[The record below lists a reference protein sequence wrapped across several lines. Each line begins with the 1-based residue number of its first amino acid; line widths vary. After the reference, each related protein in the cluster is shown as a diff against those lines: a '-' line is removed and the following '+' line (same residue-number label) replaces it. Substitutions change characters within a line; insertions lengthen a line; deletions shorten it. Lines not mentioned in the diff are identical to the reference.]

1 MNTIPAQLEDGTYSY
16 ARPAMGGRE
25 DTMTATVQGG
35 QLVAGTLNGQPMTG
49 HCWAACTL
57 ADLAYLPYTF
67 ERVTIGR
74 ARASR
79 LHRIL
84 SRLGLGH
91 ADHYRA
97 ASAALGRMV
106 ASLAALTEQ
115 EGRWVWN
122 HIRALRMQGQLTSRG
137 QGGSSTVDSGTDRPS
152 RHVFYF
158 SRSRQLSPL
167 YASG

>member
-1 MNTIPAQLEDGTYSY
+1 MNDITTLTDGIYSY
-16 ARPAMGGRE
+16 AHPALGGR
-25 DTMTATVQGG
+25 DDAMTATIQGG

-49 HCWAACTL
+49 HCWVACTL
-57 ADLAYLPYTF
+57 ADLAHLPYTF
-67 ERVTIGR
+67 ERATIGK

-91 ADHYRA
+91 ADHYHA

-115 EGRWVWN
+115 EARTVWN
-122 HIRALRMQGQLTSRG
+122 HARALRLAYQQ
-137 QGGSSTVDSGTDRPS
+137 
-152 RHVFYF
+152 
-158 SRSRQLSPL
+158 
-167 YASG
+167 AA

>member
-1 MNTIPAQLEDGTYSY
+1 MNDTTSLADGTYSY
-16 ARPAMGGRE
+16 ARPAMWSR
-25 DTMTATVQGG
+25 DDAMTATIQGG
-35 QLVAGTLNGQPMTG
+35 QLVAGTLNGQAMTG

-57 ADLAYLPYTF
+57 DDLAHLSYTF
-67 ERVTIGR
+67 ERATIGN

-115 EGRWVWN
+115 EARTVWN
-122 HIRALRMQGQLTSRG
+122 HARALRLAYQQ
-137 QGGSSTVDSGTDRPS
+137 
-152 RHVFYF
+152 
-158 SRSRQLSPL
+158 
-167 YASG
+167 AA

>member
-1 MNTIPAQLEDGTYSY
+1 MNDTTTPAQLEDGTYSY
-16 ARPAMGGRE
+16 ARPALGGRE
-25 DTMTATVQGG
+25 DSVTATVQGG

-49 HCWAACTL
+49 HCWTACTL

-67 ERVTIGR
+67 GRATIGK

-106 ASLAALTEQ
+106 ASLAALSEQ
-115 EGRWVWN
+115 EARRVWN
-122 HIRALRMQGQLTSRG
+122 HARALRMAYQL
-137 QGGSSTVDSGTDRPS
+137 
-152 RHVFYF
+152 
-158 SRSRQLSPL
+158 
-167 YASG
+167 AAA

>member
-1 MNTIPAQLEDGTYSY
+1 MNDTTTPAQLEDGTYGY
-16 ARPAMGGRE
+16 ARPAMGGR
-25 DTMTATVQGG
+25 DDAMTATIQGG

-49 HCWAACTL
+49 HCWTACTL
-57 ADLAYLPYTF
+57 DDLSYLPYTF
-67 ERVTIGR
+67 ERATIGR

-106 ASLAALTEQ
+106 ASLAALSEQ
-115 EGRWVWN
+115 EARRVWN
-122 HIRALRMQGQLTSRG
+122 HARALRLAYQL
-137 QGGSSTVDSGTDRPS
+137 V
-152 RHVFYF
+152 
-158 SRSRQLSPL
+158 
-167 YASG
+167 A

>member
-1 MNTIPAQLEDGTYSY
+1 MNDITTLTDGTYSY
-16 ARPAMGGRE
+16 ARPALGGRD

-57 ADLAYLPYTF
+57 ADLAYLPSSF
-67 ERVTIGR
+67 ERATIGK

-79 LHRIL
+79 LHRLL

-97 ASAALGRMV
+97 ASAALGRLV
-106 ASLAALTEQ
+106 AARNMIPS
-115 EGRWVWN
+115 V
-122 HIRALRMQGQLTSRG
+122 
-137 QGGSSTVDSGTDRPS
+137 SSC
-152 RHVFYF
+152 
-158 SRSRQLSPL
+158 
-167 YASG
+167 

>member
-1 MNTIPAQLEDGTYSY
+1 
-16 ARPAMGGRE
+16 
-25 DTMTATVQGG
+25 MTATIQGG
-35 QLVAGTLNGQPMTG
+35 QLVAGTLNGQAMTG

-57 ADLAYLPYTF
+57 ADLAYLPHSF
-67 ERVTIGR
+67 EQATIGN

-115 EGRWVWN
+115 EARKVWN
-122 HIRALRMQGQLTSRG
+122 HARRFRLTYQL
-137 QGGSSTVDSGTDRPS
+137 
-152 RHVFYF
+152 
-158 SRSRQLSPL
+158 
-167 YASG
+167 AA